1 MCYVRSAFACEI
13 ILAKFPQRLQNL
25 ENVKKKQIYST
36 PTCVSVSCSGSVRRA
51 SYNIYGQLLGSEN
64 TFTMS

>member
-25 ENVKKKQIYST
+25 ENVKKKNKST
-36 PTCVSVSCSGSVRRA
+36 LLPRVFQLAALAQSAGLHITFMA
-51 SYNIYGQLLGSEN
+51 SS
-64 TFTMS
+64 

>member
-25 ENVKKKQIYST
+25 ENVKKKIYIST
-36 PTCVSVSCSGSVRRA
+36 LLPRVFQLAALAQSAGLHITFMA
-51 SYNIYGQLLGSEN
+51 SS
-64 TFTMS
+64 